1 MVLGFPVLCV
11 SDRIAA
17 GVVAG
22 HGNSFNDYYGMVYK
36 IIRMECQREYEVPM
50 CRMYLIIQGIE
61 IMEYEPYQAKSVN
74 SHDHT

>member
-1 MVLGFPVLCV
+1 
-11 SDRIAA
+11 
-17 GVVAG
+17 
-22 HGNSFNDYYGMVYK
+22 MVYK

-74 SHDHT
+74 SHDHTKHVFLKNIVVSFLMPASH

>member
-1 MVLGFPVLCV
+1 
-11 SDRIAA
+11 
-17 GVVAG
+17 
-22 HGNSFNDYYGMVYK
+22 MVYK

-74 SHDHT
+74 SHDHTIKFLSFIHKHLQIMIMKITIAY